1 MKKEFSYEK
10 APCSVSCPGPF
21 LPLLLSA
28 CSGEQTH
35 APAMWPRKAELTPE
49 EENICRL
56 LGADPGGAIFDY
68 AADETVRSLHLTV
81 YHLSPEG
88 VWEPLGLG
96 GRYALE
102 LPAGRIALTFD
113 RLPEG
118 MRIALQ
124 TENGT
129 SASSHTAG
137 ETGNFSDMSAATALA
152 ADTAEI
158 LYGTEIPPAVQ
169 VITAQNAVIS
179 YDPSVFFEPERYL
192 SHGYEHVYTIT
203 ALFCKNP

>member
-1 MKKEFSYEK
+1 
-10 APCSVSCPGPF
+10 
-21 LPLLLSA
+21 
-28 CSGEQTH
+28 
-35 APAMWPRKAELTPE
+35 MWPRKAELTPE

-102 LPAGRIALTFD
+102 LPAG
-113 RLPEG
+113 
-118 MRIALQ
+118 RIALQ